1 MQTREPE
8 SGSPRSRSL
17 FRRYGGAAVA
27 VLPGLALAML
37 AKQQQF
43 GEWALL
49 LGLFVALI
57 GPVAWLLADVTS
69 RK

>member
-1 MQTREPE
+1 M
-8 SGSPRSRSL
+8 L
-17 FRRYGGAAVA
+17 RRYGGAAIA
-27 VLPGLALAML
+27 ALPGLILAMM
-37 AKQQQF
+37 AKPLKL

-49 LGLFVALI
+49 LGLFAALI